1 MPSTHAPVVEQETE
15 TKAPA
20 VAAETAPESDK
31 PPEVVEEEVA
41 HSKSEVSAAN
51 DE

>member
-1 MPSTHAPVVEQETE
+1 MPSTHAPVVEQEPE

-20 VAAETAPESDK
+20 AAAETAPK
-31 PPEVVEEEVA
+31 PNEPERGVEEEVE
-41 HSKSEVSAAN
+41 HSKTEVSGAN